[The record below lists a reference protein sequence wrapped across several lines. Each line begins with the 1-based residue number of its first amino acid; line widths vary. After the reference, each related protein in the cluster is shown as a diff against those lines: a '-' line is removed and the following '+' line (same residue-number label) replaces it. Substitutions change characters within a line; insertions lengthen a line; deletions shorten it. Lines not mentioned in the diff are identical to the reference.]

1 MFEDFKK
8 GLAKIGLADAV
19 EVEDK
24 PSVPPVAA
32 PTLTNANPYVVPA
45 QWPTTVPAP
54 TPVPPPGYD
63 PERIAKYDASAQT
76 ALQEVFQSVNV
87 RLIPELQ
94 TLLTTLEAAIPA
106 EPMRYQTALKIFTAK
121 GTPIT
126 AILSEYDLY
135 IGALEE
141 KNRVFSNEI
150 KGQFDTRVGSKI
162 KAVQDYDAQI
172 VATQAQIETL
182 KQQIADLTV
191 KRSTEQGGIAEA
203 QGKLELMQQ
212 RFTLQYNAMRS
223 KVDQQKTQVAE
234 YGKGL

>member
-8 GLAKIGLADAV
+8 GLAKIGLADEV
-19 EVEDK
+19 EVADK
-24 PSVPPVAA
+24 PTPPPA
-32 PTLTNANPYVVPA
+32 PAGTPANPYVVTA
-45 QWPTTVPAP
+45 QWPTAVPVP
-54 TPVPPPGYD
+54 TAPPPGFD
-63 PERIAKYDASAQT
+63 PERTAKYDASAQA
-76 ALQEVFQSVNV
+76 ALQEVFKAVNV
-87 RLIPELQ
+87 RLLPELQ

-141 KNRVFSNEI
+141 KNRAFSSEI
-150 KGQFDTRVGSKI
+150 KGQFDSRVGSKV

-172 VATQAQIETL
+172 AATQAQIEAL
-182 KQQIADLTV
+182 RQQVSDLTV
-191 KRSTEQGGIAEA
+191 KRATEQGGIAEA

-212 RFTLQYNAMRS
+212 RFTIQYNAMRS